1 LRDKRK
7 LTNDHMEIIDE
18 FNKLIAESKKNG
30 KWITQVRI
38 SEATGI
44 NRPQLSVMLKDGR
57 GMYLQYA
64 CAIAKALGVKLVI
77 EKGQRETQADNH
89 QGEEKIDD
97 DLRKALESEQENSKS
112 LRKQI
117 EWLRLEYERLRQK
130 RNLNKAQDNYT

>member
-1 LRDKRK
+1 MRDKRK

>member
-1 LRDKRK
+1 
-7 LTNDHMEIIDE
+7 MGIIDE

-30 KWITQVRI
+30 KRITQVRI
-38 SEATGI
+38 SEVTGI

-77 EKGQRETQADNH
+77 EKNNSEIPADNH
-89 QGEEKIDD
+89 QGEEKIDA

>member
-1 LRDKRK
+1 MK
-7 LTNDHMEIIDE
+7 IINE

-30 KWITQVRI
+30 RRITQVRI

-77 EKGQRETQADNH
+77 EKGIGETQADH
-89 QGEEKIDD
+89 RQGEERIDA

-117 EWLRLEYERLRQK
+117 EWLRLEYERLRQE
-130 RNLNKAQDNYT
+130 RNFNKAQDNYN

>member
-1 LRDKRK
+1 
-7 LTNDHMEIIDE
+7 
-18 FNKLIAESKKNG
+18 
-30 KWITQVRI
+30 VRI

>member
-1 LRDKRK
+1 MRDKRK
-7 LTNDHMEIIDE
+7 LTNDHMGIIDE

-30 KWITQVRI
+30 KRITQVRI
-38 SEATGI
+38 SEVTGI

-77 EKGQRETQADNH
+77 EKNNSEIPADNH
-89 QGEEKIDD
+89 QGEEKIDA

>member
-18 FNKLIAESKKNG
+18 FNKLIAESKKNS
-30 KWITQVRI
+30 KRITQVQI

-77 EKGQRETQADNH
+77 EKRRKETHVDKYKR
-89 QGEEKIDD
+89 GEKIDT

-130 RNLNKAQDNYT
+130 RNFNKTQDNYT

>member
-1 LRDKRK
+1 MRDKRK

-30 KWITQVRI
+30 RRITQVRI

-77 EKGQRETQADNH
+77 EKGIRETQVDHH
-89 QGEEKIDD
+89 QGEERIDAE
-97 DLRKALESEQENSKS
+97 LRKALESERENSKS

-117 EWLRLEYERLRQK
+117 EWLRLEYERLRQE
-130 RNLNKAQDNYT
+130 RNFNKAQDNYT